1 MNKVLK
7 KSILFLAVFIL
18 FLLVGNTYVF
28 ATDVTVPVT
37 CRLNQRSAAEVLNI
51 INSERAK
58 VGRPALVWDS
68 KLEEVAMQ
76 RAAEL
81 AGYFTH
87 TRPNGQDCFQIL
99 DEFGVRQNYSYMGEN
114 IAYGYTS
121 PSAVMSG
128 WMSSTGHRENILNT
142 GFNCVGIARIEQ
154 NGLNIWIQF
163 FGYNTTAI
171 DQNRSNYVGN
181 RTTNVTIGNAV
192 LITNFNKI
200 TSNYNDSVSINSF
213 FGASN
218 MQYALGSNIEGMQNG
233 GYMIPFS
240 FITSVTSDN
249 PNIISITGDTM
260 FASDVGDTNISI
272 NYQGISNKVPATVN
286 RPDMDAILFDYRYYA
301 DNNSDLKAAFGYNEG
316 ALRNHW
322 NSFGKK
328 EGRQATPVFNAKY
341 YLDNNTDLKATFGNN
356 YEAAYNHFVNNGIAE
371 FRKSSSEYW
380 GQYYR
385 DNNSDLKNFSNFK
398 LIIHYI
404 NTGRNEGRKANNINE
419 ATPQT
424 TNIDAIIFDAN
435 FYADMNSDLKQAYG
449 YNATNLSNHWNMFG
463 KKEGR
468 VASPAFDV
476 KYYLNNNSDLKA
488 AFGNNYEAAI
498 NHFISCGAK
507 EGRNSSAI
515 FEVKYYLN
523 NSVDL
528 KKAFGEDYAKAYEH
542 FVVSGVKE
550 FRKTSSKFNIEAY
563 KNKNTDLSK
572 AFRNDAR
579 SYYVHYLTLGIKENR
594 NCI

>member
-1 MNKVLK
+1 MGKILK
-7 KSILFLAVFIL
+7 KSVLFLAVFIL
-18 FLLVGNTYVF
+18 FLLVGNTSAF
-28 ATDVTVPVT
+28 ATDVTVSVT
-37 CRLNQRSAAEVLNI
+37 CRLNQASAAEVLNI
-51 INSERAK
+51 VNSERAK
-58 VGRPALVWDS
+58 VGSPALVWDAD
-68 KLEEVAMQ
+68 LERVAMQ

-87 TRPNGQDCFQIL
+87 TRPNGHDCFQAL
-99 DEFGVRQNYSYMGEN
+99 NEFGISGNYSANGEN
-114 IAYGYTS
+114 IAYG
-121 PSAVMSG
+121 PIKPFDVMTL
-128 WMSSTGHRENILNT
+128 WMNSEGHKQNILST
-142 GFNCVGIARIEQ
+142 DYNCIGIAKIEQ

-163 FGYNTTAI
+163 FGYNRNAI
-171 DQNRSNYVGN
+171 NQNRSNYIGN

-192 LITNFNKI
+192 LLTNISNI
-200 TSNYNDSVSINSF
+200 TSEYNDSSSIRSF

-218 MQYALGSNIEGMQNG
+218 MQYALTTSIPGMEDG

-249 PNIISITGDTM
+249 PNIINISGDTM
-260 FASDVGDTNISI
+260 FASDVGNTNINI
-272 NYQGISNKVPATVN
+272 NYQGISAKIPATVN
-286 RPDMDAILFDYRYYA
+286 RPNMDAILFDYRYYA
-301 DNNSDLKAAFGYNEG
+301 DNNSDLKSAFGYNEG
-316 ALRNHW
+316 LLRNHW
-322 NSFGKK
+322 DSFGKR

-341 YLDNNTDLKATFGNN
+341 YLDNNNDLKATYGNN
-356 YEAAYNHFVNNGIAE
+356 YGEAYNHFINIGIGE

-404 NTGRNEGRKANNINE
+404 TTGRNEGRKANE
-419 ATPQT
+419 ANSATVQT
-424 TNIDAIIFDAN
+424 ANIDAIIFNAN
-435 FYADMNSDLKQAYG
+435 FYADMNTDLKQAYG
-449 YNATNLSNHWNMFG
+449 YNATELSNHWNIFG

-476 KYYLNNNSDLKA
+476 KYYINNNNDLKA

-498 NHFISCGAK
+498 NHFISCGIK

-515 FEVKYYLN
+515 FQVKYYLN
-523 NSVDL
+523 NSEDL

-542 FVVSGVKE
+542 FAVSGIKE

-572 AFRNDAR
+572 AFGNDAR
-579 SYYVHYLTLGIKENR
+579 NYYIHYLTFGIKENR
-594 NCI
+594 KCS